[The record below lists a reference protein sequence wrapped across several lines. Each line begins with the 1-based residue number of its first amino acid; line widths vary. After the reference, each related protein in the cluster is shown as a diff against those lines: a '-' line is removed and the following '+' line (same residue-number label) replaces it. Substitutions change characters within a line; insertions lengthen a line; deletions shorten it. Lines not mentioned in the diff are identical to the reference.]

1 MNADAYRGSL
11 IRVLG
16 TNPGSLE
23 EQQMLLASLQPQK
36 IMSMCSMCVC
46 ACYVQVSME
55 TRRFPAA
62 GLIGGSMPLDEC

>member
-36 IMSMCSMCVC
+36 IMSMCSMCI
-46 ACYVQVSME
+46 YVHVMYRYPWKPEDSLQ
-55 TRRFPAA
+55 
-62 GLIGGSMPLDEC
+62 LDL